1 MLLGWKNP
9 VKMAILPKAIY
20 WFNVIAI
27 KLPIFH
33 RTRTNI
39 LKFVWNRKRPR
50 IAIVVLRKKKKN
62 RRLTLPDFRQSFD
75 YKATVMINSVI
86 LAQKQIYGPM
96 KQNRDPRNKPKHL
109 WSINLWQRRQE
120 YKMEKRQISSAGG
133 AGKAEQLHIDQRS

>member
-27 KLPIFH
+27 KLSIFH

-39 LKFVWNRKRPR
+39 LKFVWNHKRPR
-50 IAIVVLRKKKKN
+50 IAVVVLRKKKKN

-75 YKATVMINSVI
+75 YKATVMI
-86 LAQKQIYGPM
+86 KQCDTGP
-96 KQNRDPRNKPKHL
+96 KTDIWTN
-109 WSINLWQRRQE
+109 E
-120 YKMEKRQISSAGG
+120 TE
-133 AGKAEQLHIDQRS
+133 QRSQK